1 MPSKYGMATPIIS
14 AETIMAARCQIAR
27 DDFSHF
33 CRIVDIPGAPIDD
46 DESMLL
52 PTAFDRPMTKHHAL
66 LCQKLQAVEAGEIP
80 RIMIFMPP
88 GSAKSTYGSK
98 LFPAWFIGRMRG
110 RSVLCASYN
119 SELATTMGEDTR
131 SVVGQAIFESVFQ
144 PGRKDKVTL
153 SDTTS
158 AKDFWKLKNGNQY
171 YAGGLMSGITG
182 RRADLIIVD
191 DPIKGQSDADSDAV
205 RNKIWKEWE
214 ASVKTRSKPGCRY
227 VIIQTRW
234 HEDDLAGRIL
244 PEGYRGQ
251 SGQIMCRDG
260 QVWEVVNIPAEAYLP
275 DDPLGRADGDML
287 WPEYFTES
295 HWAQFRNSGRTWNAL
310 FQQRPSGDE
319 GLEFK
324 AEWFQGGMVD
334 GVELPQTMYQPGEQP
349 NNLNIYMTSDHA
361 RRESARSDYNV
372 FRIWGVD
379 SKGQIWL
386 LDSVRRKG
394 DLLDAMG
401 VTTALGVPQIA
412 DTPTNRGALALMK
425 KWRPRKWF
433 PEADPSW
440 QSHEK
445 MVRSYMRDFGIWCQ
459 IDEKSTRVK
468 GSIGKVEK
476 ARPYIKMCEE
486 GKVHLPMNS
495 IGHDAIQEYI
505 PFPAG
510 AHDDQVD
517 ADAMMGRVIGEYQK
531 ALLPAEEKPL
541 PMSGYKKVVQIDRH
555 SQKGLY

>member
-1 MPSKYGMATPIIS
+1 
-14 AETIMAARCQIAR
+14 MAARQLLAR
-27 DDFSHF
+27 DNFADF
-33 CRIVDIPGAPIDD
+33 CRVVDIPGAPIDD
-46 DESMLL
+46 DETMLL
-52 PTAFDRPMTKHHAL
+52 PVAWDRPMTSHHKL
-66 LCQKLQAVEAGEIP
+66 LCEKLQAVEAGTIP

-98 LFPAWFIGRMRG
+98 LFPAWFIGRRRG
-110 RSVLCASYN
+110 RQVLCASYN
-119 SELATTMGEDTR
+119 SELATSMGEDTR
-131 SVVGQAIFESVFQ
+131 SVVSQPVFESVFQ
-144 PGRKDKVTL
+144 PGRKDNVTL
-153 SDTTS
+153 SETTNS
-158 AKDFWKLKNGNQY
+158 KDNWKLKNGNGY

-182 RRADLIIVD
+182 RRADLVIVD
-191 DPIKGQSDADSDAV
+191 DPIKGQNDADSEAV

-214 ASVKTRSKPGCRY
+214 ASVKTRARPGCRF

-244 PEGYRGQ
+244 PEGYKGQ

-260 QVWEVVNIPAEAYLP
+260 QVWEVINIPAEAYLA

-287 WPEYFTES
+287 WPEYFTKQ
-295 HWAQFRNSGRTWNAL
+295 HWDQYRGSGRVWNAL
-310 FQQRPSGDE
+310 YQQRPSGDE

-324 AEWFQGGMVD
+324 AEWFNGGVVD
-334 GVELPQTMYQPGEQP
+334 GVEHPQTMFDPEARP
-349 NNLNIYMTSDHA
+349 KNLNIYMTSDHA
-361 RRESARSDYNV
+361 RRESARSDFNV

-379 SKGQIWL
+379 AKGHIWL

-401 VTTALGVPQIA
+401 VVTLLGVPQIA
-412 DTPTNRGALALMK
+412 DTATNRGALALMK

-440 QSHEK
+440 QTSDR
-445 MVRSYMRDFGIWCQ
+445 MIRTYLRDFGIWCQ

-468 GSIGKVEK
+468 GAVGKVEK
-476 ARPYIKMCEE
+476 ARPYIEMCKA
-486 GKVHLPMNS
+486 GKVHLPQSS
-495 IGHDAIQEYI
+495 IGYDALDEYI

-531 ALLPAEEKPL
+531 ALVPAEEKPA
-541 PMSGYKKVVQIDRH
+541 PMSGYRKVVQHNRH
-555 SQKGLY
+555 SQTGLY